1 MVEETTND
9 TTTAV
14 ETGDADRSMTESSPT
29 EQEQQPPV
37 EDEEQSLSEDEE
49 QPPSKDEER
58 QHQQDQTPSN
68 DEEQQDQLEE
78 QQEQPPTAQD
88 NESKT
93 VPPKEAA
100 TLIHPALK
108 RRRMILLS
116 TMCCLIVL
124 IVAAI
129 LALYFTSDDDS
140 EATGIARLFSPRNVE
155 PPSEMPTSMPSETPS
170 NSPSATPSEVPSDL
184 PSQSPSD
191 MPSDQ
196 PSQTPTEQPSFM
208 PTDVFFDP
216 HPVPENRPRGYFN
229 YDPNDNNFGPRAW
242 GRVDTSDSFMKEF
255 GPNGWGPYRGWASDS
270 ITQNRCSSRSENQQS
285 PRNLEETLVC
295 DAHHEIRSWCGQ
307 YPLTA
312 SEIEARI
319 LPHKLSLYMNR
330 RPCGNVEQNSCNEN
344 MPPMVDYP
352 RYSSSLSSYAD
363 MMTYDIKVPSEHELE
378 GEVFDAEIQ
387 MMTVHPADARLASI
401 GIVVRAQADGYNQ
414 PFQDILDAFQRTYD
428 ANAMACAVALQR
440 QRTLEDVTMD
450 SLAANTTAAD
460 SDPSTQ
466 RRNLRWQD
474 GDTTDNRN
482 DATAK
487 FVRQLPRPY
496 TGFDPFAEPL
506 WPSMFFY
513 RYDGTLTEP
522 PCTGITWFVM
532 QRPMIISLTQLA
544 QIRRLLFTHRD
555 SNCRFT
561 SVHNADQSVAR
572 PVFRGN
578 GQTDIQGCLEG
589 TFESDVAKGR
599 LPANRCR
606 A

>member
-1 MVEETTND
+1 MVEETTNE
-9 TTTAV
+9 TSTAV
-14 ETGDADRSMTESSPT
+14 ETSPT
-29 EQEQQPPV
+29 E
-37 EDEEQSLSEDEE
+37 
-49 QPPSKDEER
+49 KD
-58 QHQQDQTPSN
+58 QQDQTPSK
-68 DEEQQDQLEE
+68 DEEQQDQQEE
-78 QQEQPPTAQD
+78 QQEQPPTVQG

-100 TLIHPALK
+100 TLINPTLK

-124 IVAAI
+124 IAAAI
-129 LALYFTSDDDS
+129 LALYFTSDDSDT
-140 EATGIARLFSPRNVE
+140 TGIARLFSPRNVE

-170 NSPSATPSEVPSDL
+170 EVPSATPSDVPSDL
-184 PSQSPSD
+184 PSESPSD

-208 PTDVFFDP
+208 PTDSFYDP

-242 GRVDTSDSFMKEF
+242 GRVDTSDSFMREF
-255 GPNGWGPYRGWASDS
+255 GPNGWGPYRGAAAAS
-270 ITQNRCSSRSENQQS
+270 ITQNRCTSRSENQQS

-295 DAHHEIRSWCGQ
+295 DAHHEIRTWCGH

-312 SEIEARI
+312 SEVEARI
-319 LPHKLSLYMNR
+319 LPHKLSLHMNR
-330 RPCGNVEQNSCNEN
+330 RPCGDVQRDSCNQN
-344 MPPMVDYP
+344 MPPLVDYP
-352 RYSSSLSSYAD
+352 RYSSRFTQFAD
-363 MMTYDIKVPSEHELE
+363 LMNYDIKVPSEHELE
-378 GEVFDAEIQ
+378 GELFDAEIQ
-387 MMTVHPADARLASI
+387 MLTLHPADARLASV

-414 PFQDILDAFQRTYD
+414 HFQDILDAFQRTYD
-428 ANAMACAVALQR
+428 TNAMACAVALQR
-440 QRTLEDVTMD
+440 RAQEDYGDVTID
-450 SLAANTTAAD
+450 SLVNTTAAF
-460 SDPSTQ
+460 SDHTTQ
-466 RRNLRWQD
+466 RRYLRWQD
-474 GDTTDNRN
+474 GDTTDSHN
-482 DATAK
+482 DPTAK
-487 FVRQLPRPY
+487 FVRQVPRPY
-496 TGFDPFAEPL
+496 SGFDPFAEPL

-555 SNCRFT
+555 SNCRLT

-599 LPANRCR
+599 LPATRCR

>member
-1 MVEETTND
+1 MMEETTND
-9 TTTAV
+9 KTTAV
-14 ETGDADRSMTESSPT
+14 ETGDAVKSVTESSPT

-37 EDEEQSLSEDEE
+37 EDIK
-49 QPPSKDEER
+49 QPPSEDKEQQD
-58 QHQQDQTPSN
+58 QQDQTPSK
-68 DEEQQDQLEE
+68 DEEQQDQQEE
-78 QQEQPPTAQD
+78 QQEQPPTVQG

-100 TLIHPALK
+100 TLINPTLK

-124 IVAAI
+124 IAAAI
-129 LALYFTSDDDS
+129 LALYFTSDDSDT
-140 EATGIARLFSPRNVE
+140 TGIARLFSPRNVE
-155 PPSEMPTSMPSETPS
+155 PPSEMPTSMPSD
-170 NSPSATPSEVPSDL
+170 TPSEVPSATPSDVPSDL
-184 PSQSPSD
+184 PSESPSD

-208 PTDVFFDP
+208 PTDSFYDP

-242 GRVDTSDSFMKEF
+242 GRVDTSDSFMREF

-312 SEIEARI
+312 SEVEARI

-352 RYSSSLSSYAD
+352 RYSSALSSYAD
-363 MMTYDIKVPSEHELE
+363 LMTYDIKVPSEHELE

-387 MMTVHPADARLASI
+387 MMTVHPADSRLASI

-414 PFQDILDAFQRTYD
+414 LFQDILDAFQRTYD

-440 QRTLEDVTMD
+440 RRAQDDVTMD
-450 SLAANTTAAD
+450 SLAANATAAE
-460 SDPSTQ
+460 SNPSTQ
-466 RRNLRWQD
+466 GRYLRWQD